1 MIEVQGWPPPEDWE
15 SIKIS
20 WDWTLRHYT
29 HNPNDIY
36 HLVLG
41 SPGGRFHLS
50 GYGTSEGFE
59 YRFEDPKDATWFSLN
74 LPK

>member
-1 MIEVQGWPPPEDWE
+1 M
-15 SIKIS
+15 
-20 WDWTLRHYT
+20 RHYT

-36 HLVLG
+36 HWVLG